1 MTSEDKL
8 SDVLSEFAR
17 TMVTNFPIQGILDR
31 LVQRIVE
38 ILPITAAGVTLI
50 SQGLDPRYVAAS
62 NGSALR
68 FEQLQTELDEGPC
81 LAAYRSGDAIAV
93 ADLRNDGRFPTFAP
107 RAVEAGL
114 TGVFTFPLRHEDAPL
129 GALDLYRETP
139 GGLLSDDEM
148 RTAQTLADVAAAY
161 LINAQARTDL
171 QDSSDR
177 SRDAAVHD
185 ALTDLPNRVLMLE
198 RLDHAF
204 QRSHRSGKTSAV
216 FFVDLDNFKRVNDTY
231 GHRVGDELLIAVA
244 ERLAGALRP
253 GDTLARLAGDEF
265 VVLCED
271 LDEDSQADVIAVRI
285 EAALARPFV
294 LSPGE
299 VKIAASIG
307 IAFSGR
313 GNDAPD
319 EFLHAADLA
328 MYRTKHSAGD
338 ERHVL
343 DLGELHFAEHQSGL
357 ARALPG
363 AARRGELHLE
373 YQPIVNTSNGT
384 LIGVEALLRWRHPT
398 RGPVPPAVFIPF
410 AEHSDQIV
418 AIGRWVLEQAWRERH
433 HWQTEGK
440 GISIAVN
447 VSARQLM
454 SAGFVDSVAAVLHA
468 TPEDP
473 GLLTLEVTESI
484 FVRDRG
490 RARIVLGELK
500 RLGVKLAL
508 DDFGTGYSSLSYLTN
523 LPFDIV
529 KVDRTFVADLR
540 EDPASRTVITAII
553 ELAHSLG
560 MTVVSEGVETT
571 AQHDQLTRLG
581 SDSCQGFYFAR
592 PMPASDLHTIIRHAV
607 LLRTA
612 SIFPKP
618 LKVRARGAR

>member
-1 MTSEDKL
+1 
-8 SDVLSEFAR
+8 
-17 TMVTNFPIQGILDR
+17 
-31 LVQRIVE
+31 
-38 ILPITAAGVTLI
+38 
-50 SQGLDPRYVAAS
+50 
-62 NGSALR
+62 
-68 FEQLQTELDEGPC
+68 
-81 LAAYRSGDAIAV
+81 
-93 ADLRNDGRFPTFAP
+93 
-107 RAVEAGL
+107 
-114 TGVFTFPLRHEDAPL
+114 
-129 GALDLYRETP
+129 
-139 GGLLSDDEM
+139 M

-161 LINAQARTDL
+161 LINAQARRDL

-177 SRDAAVHD
+177 SRDVAVHD
-185 ALTDLPNRVLMLE
+185 ALTGLPNRVLMLE

-265 VVLCED
+265 VVLCEG
-271 LDEDSQADVIAVRI
+271 LDQDSQADVIAVRI

-299 VKIAASIG
+299 VRIAASIG

-319 EFLHAADLA
+319 ELLHAADLA

-343 DLGELHFAEHQSGL
+343 DLRELHLAEHQSGL

-440 GISIAVN
+440 DISIAVN

-468 TPEDP
+468 TSEDP

-490 RARIVLGELK
+490 RAQIVLGELK

-540 EDPASRTVITAII
+540 EDPASHTVVTAII

-571 AQHDQLTRLG
+571 AQHDELTKLG

-592 PMPASDLHTIIRHAV
+592 PMLASDLHTIIRHAGFRFRS
-607 LLRTA
+607 LAPAGA
-612 SIFPKP
+612 STTEP
-618 LKVRARGAR
+618 AA